1 MDTVGFLITLIGML
15 ISAAIAG
22 FIYIIPTLVAFHRN
36 HPNRWLILAIN
47 VAFGATIIG
56 WIGPLVWALNV
67 AHRSNEPNGS
77 HGGESGLNI
86 FINDI
91 KRVALEPAIA
101 AQPPSLNPRPSEA
114 GNSIVELERLAR
126 LYAVGHLTEAE
137 YTRLKTAVLE
147 RL

>member
-1 MDTVGFLITLIGML
+1 MPSSNRRSRACFRGRLKMDTVGFLITLIGML

-91 KRVALEPAIA
+91 
-101 AQPPSLNPRPSEA
+101 
-114 GNSIVELERLAR
+114 
-126 LYAVGHLTEAE
+126 
-137 YTRLKTAVLE
+137 
-147 RL
+147 